1 MEKHFSWFDLLP
13 GFENGDSPLFQYVGY
28 GWSSMSQGSGVIE
41 SSDSLKAAAPL
52 VPASWL
58 VFFFI
63 TIVALFARRGLS
75 QARAQGGTLQ
85 YVPDDKLG
93 ARNIMEM
100 LIDGLLNQFE
110 AVLGSRKLAINVL
123 PLMGTLF
130 IFILCCNL
138 LSVLPGFLPP
148 TMDTSL
154 NWAMALVVF
163 FFFNI
168 AGFRAN
174 GMGYLKHMM
183 GPMLAIA
190 PLIFLLE
197 LIGVLFR
204 PFSLQLRLMANL
216 SGDHMV
222 LGIFSDMIPLIIPC
236 VFLGLG
242 IFVSVVQAFVF
253 TLLSTVYFG
262 LAVAHPEE
270 DH

>member
-13 GFENGDSPLFQYVGY
+13 GFENGDSPVFQYVGY
-28 GWSSMSQGSGVIE
+28 GWSNMGQG
-41 SSDSLKAAAPL
+41 SDSLAKAAPL
-52 VPASWL
+52 IPASWM
-58 VFFFI
+58 VFFFLSI
-63 TIVALFARRGLS
+63 IALVARRGLNR
-75 QARAQGGTLQ
+75 ARAQGGTLQ
-85 YVPDDKLG
+85 YVPEANLG

-110 AVLGSRKLAINVL
+110 AVLGSRKLAIRFL

-138 LSVLPGFLPP
+138 LGVIPGFLPP
-148 TMDTSL
+148 TMDTSM
-154 NWAMALVVF
+154 NWGMALVVF
-163 FFFNI
+163 VVFNI

-190 PLIFLLE
+190 PLIFVLE
-197 LIGVLFR
+197 MIGVLFR

-216 SGDHMV
+216 NGDHMV
-222 LGIFSDMIPLIIPC
+222 LGIFSDMIPLLVPC
-236 VFLGLG
+236 VFLALG

-253 TLLSTVYFG
+253 TLLSTVYVG

-270 DH
+270 DHH

>member
-1 MEKHFSWFDLLP
+1 MEKHFSWFDLVP
-13 GFENGDSPLFQYVGY
+13 GFKDGSHALFQHVGY
-28 GWSSMSQGSGVIE
+28 GWSNMEQGG
-41 SSDSLKAAAPL
+41 DSLAKAAPL
-52 VPASWL
+52 IPASWM

-63 TIVALFARRGLS
+63 TIVALVARSGLNK
-75 QARAQGGTLQ
+75 ARSQGGTLQ

-100 LIDGLLNQFE
+100 LIEGLLNQFE
-110 AVLGSRKLAINVL
+110 AVLGDRKLAIRFL

-138 LSVLPGFLPP
+138 LGVLPGFLPP
-148 TMDTSL
+148 TTDTST
-154 NWAMALVVF
+154 NWSMAIVVF
-163 FFFNI
+163 FVFNI

-190 PLIFLLE
+190 PLIFVLE

-216 SGDHMV
+216 NGDHMV
-222 LGIFSDMIPLIIPC
+222 LGIFSEMIPLLVPC
-236 VFLGLG
+236 VFLALG

-253 TLLSTVYFG
+253 TLLSTVYVG
-262 LAVAHPEE
+262 LSVAHHEE
-270 DH
+270 EH

>member
-1 MEKHFSWFDLLP
+1 MEKHFSWFDLVP
-13 GFENGDSPLFQYVGY
+13 GFNDGSSPIFDHVGY
-28 GWSSMSQGSGVIE
+28 AWSNMTPGSE
-41 SSDSLKAAAPL
+41 TLAKSAPL
-52 VPASWL
+52 LPASWM
-58 VFFFI
+58 VFFFL
-63 TIVALFARRGLS
+63 TIVALVARRGLN

-100 LIDGLLNQFE
+100 LIEGLLGQFE
-110 AVLGSRKLAINVL
+110 AVLGDRKMAIRFL

-138 LSVLPGFLPP
+138 LGVLPGFLPP
-148 TMDTSL
+148 TTDTST

-163 FFFNI
+163 FVFNI

-190 PLIFLLE
+190 PLIFVLE
-197 LIGVLFR
+197 MIGVLFR

-216 SGDHMV
+216 NGDHMV
-222 LGIFSDMIPLIIPC
+222 LGIFSEMIPLLVPC
-236 VFLGLG
+236 VFLALG

-253 TLLSTVYFG
+253 TLLSTVYVG
-262 LAVAHPEE
+262 LSVAHHEE
-270 DH
+270 EHH